1 MTITQLR
8 PWDQLLKSH
17 GLNEWLNIDIVKR
30 NQKLVTIA
38 LVFMLKVLHS
48 QNLPKV
54 PGYSLITGRLI
65 NSFWSSH
72 ASSPRHVMSVT
83 RNLRHLNRPNRNRK
97 KLSLSGL
104 NVKKKRKKRG
114 LKILKYKTFQLTT
127 CKCVEKFSKVFWPS
141 FDGLLQ
147 KRLLSSLLGE
157 SGEMRPVNLPPC
169 RITRIG
175 SLLLFTF
182 AGT

>member
-1 MTITQLR
+1 MRAPSLR

-17 GLNEWLNIDIVKR
+17 GLNEWLCIDIVRR
-30 NQKLVTIA
+30 NQKLITIA

-127 CKCVEKFSKVFWPS
+127 CKCVETDHEFSKVFWPS

-147 KRLLSSLLGE
+147 KRLLFSLLGG
-157 SGEMRPVNLPPC
+157 SGEMRPVKPSTL
-169 RITRIG
+169 
-175 SLLLFTF
+175 
-182 AGT
+182 